1 MKVKFIMP
9 QCLGDTVEV
18 KNYCV
23 PRIGE
28 YVIIDATEN
37 TDKKMYKVDEVTY
50 YPCKNEVSVRL
61 GYDL

>member
-9 QCLGDTVEV
+9 QCLCKTIV
-18 KNYCV
+18 KKDYAV
-23 PRIGE
+23 PRKGE
-28 YVIIDATEN
+28 YVIIDTTKD

-61 GYDL
+61 GYDI

>member
-18 KNYCV
+18 KDYSV
-23 PRIGE
+23 PRKGE
-28 YVIIDATEN
+28 LVIIDPTDN

-61 GYDL
+61 GYDI